1 MRLSLDRHRSSHM
14 WVYPARTRSF
24 TAKWNR
30 SRTKRNVASPSIHP
44 RSRIFFANISKR
56 IFVERE
62 RDEMKR
68 EWEIGSVF
76 RWWVTNDR
84 HYANCRYSDAC
95 VPRYAPWKWM
105 ERTREIGTKSNGHC
119 RLWGMR
125 DSLAIICLHLS
136 PVYLLSFPCFFIN
149 ILLRFLS
156 QVFRFFLLSFCWL
169 ICSFL
174 IMKYIRCMI

>member
-62 RDEMKR
+62 RDEMEKER
-68 EWEIGSVF
+68 VEIGSVF

-119 RLWGMR
+119 GECVTHLRLFAFTCHLFIYFLFLVF
-125 DSLAIICLHLS
+125 SLTSCS
-136 PVYLLSFPCFFIN
+136 VSCPKCFD
-149 ILLRFLS
+149 
-156 QVFRFFLLSFCWL
+156 FFFYPSVD
-169 ICSFL
+169 
-174 IMKYIRCMI
+174 